1 MGVVIS
7 DIPLIRKEIFMY
19 QQICDNDGYL
29 RARLME
35 LTAQLSDLRRETGIN
50 NVSIK
55 IQGNKSV
62 YKVNDALVLEITS
75 NADTEF
81 VI

>member
-19 QQICDNDGYL
+19 QQ
-29 RARLME
+29 
-35 LTAQLSDLRRETGIN
+35 
-50 NVSIK
+50 
-55 IQGNKSV
+55 
-62 YKVNDALVLEITS
+62 TS